1 MDPLNNKNSKYS
13 TMETNNFKLTLQTEQ
28 SPAEVFEAIKKVRD
42 WWSGFYSEEIEGK
55 SEKLGDEF
63 NFRAADG
70 AHFSKQKLIEV
81 IPNKKIVWLITESKF
96 TFIEKQNE
104 WTGTKVIF
112 EIAKNNG
119 KTELIFTHEGLTPK
133 SECYNDCAPG
143 WTLYLEKKLRP
154 MISGAVMA

>member
-1 MDPLNNKNSKYS
+1 
-13 TMETNNFKLTLQTEQ
+13 MERNNFTLTLQTEQ
-28 SPAEVFEAIKKVRD
+28 SSAEVFEAIKKVRD

-63 NFRAADG
+63 NFRAAGG
-70 AHFSKQKLIEV
+70 AHFSTQKLIEV
-81 IPNKKIVWLITESKF
+81 IPNQKIVWLITDSKF
-96 TFIEKQNE
+96 TFIEKQDE

-112 EIAKNNG
+112 EITKSNG
-119 KTELIFTHEGLTPK
+119 KTELTFTHEGLTPD

-154 MISGAVMA
+154 MISAAVMA